1 MRTGL
6 QFATSG
12 SKKRSSVHND
22 WQPKLG
28 DKVVRGPR
36 VKLHPLRRVLG
47 IPGLFSTAYGDVG
60 SSIYYALGLVALIAL
75 GATPIALGIAGI
87 LFVFTALTYAEGT
100 AMYPEAGGSASFAR
114 HGLSDLMGFVSGWA
128 LMFGY
133 IVTISI
139 SAYTIPSYL
148 GYFWEP
154 LKTSPVVHTATAMGI
169 VFILMMINMIGV
181 RESSRLNLSL
191 AVLDIGTQI
200 LIIILALLILFNPVV
215 FWERITSYWPSTP
228 NLIFGVAIAA
238 IAFTGLETVSQ
249 MAEET
254 KRPQVKA
261 PRALVLMTVVVLVI
275 FAGISISAFSAMTP
289 AELGSSWA
297 TDPVAGI
304 AHNLSAAIVPGE
316 LIRGLSEPAHQVVV
330 AYVLEGVRN
339 VLPVLVALLAAT
351 ILFIATNAG
360 LLGISR
366 LAFSLGRFQLIPAEL
381 SRVHSR
387 FKTPYIAIAVFGL
400 IALVLQ
406 VPGFFGPD
414 VFANLGGLYA
424 FGSMLSFA
432 LAHLSILALRIKKP
446 DLPRPFKLRW
456 NVKIKNRELPLTAIL
471 GLLGTGVIWIVVV
484 VMQPYSRWVGFG
496 WIFIG
501 LGIFFLFRRLKRRST
516 EQPGAWPGE
525 TTGSKK

>member
-1 MRTGL
+1 
-6 QFATSG
+6 
-12 SKKRSSVHND
+12 VHND
-22 WQPKLG
+22 WQPKIG
-28 DKVVRGPR
+28 DKFVRTPR

-100 AMYPEAGGSASFAR
+100 AMFPEAGGSASFAR
-114 HGLSDLMGFVSGWA
+114 HGFNDLMGFIAGWS

-154 LKTSPVVHTATAMGI
+154 LKTSPVFHTAAAMGI
-169 VFILMMINMIGV
+169 VGILMMINVVGV

-200 LIIILALLILFNPVV
+200 LIIVLALLILFNPVV
-215 FWERITSYWPSTP
+215 FWQRITGYWPSTP

-254 KRPQVKA
+254 KRPQIRA
-261 PRALVLMTVVVLVI
+261 PRALILMTIVVLVI

-289 AELGSSWA
+289 AELGSQWA

-304 AHNLSAAIVPGE
+304 AHNLSIAMVPGE
-316 LIRGLSEPAHQVVV
+316 LVKGISEPAHQVIV
-330 AYVLEGVRN
+330 AYVLEGLRN
-339 VLPVLVALLAAT
+339 VLPILVAVLAAT

-366 LAFSLGRFQLIPAEL
+366 LAFSLGRFQLIPTEL
-381 SRVHSR
+381 SRVHPRS
-387 FKTPYIAIAVFGL
+387 KTPYISIIVFTL

-406 VPGFFGPD
+406 MPGFFGPD

-446 DLPRPFKLRW
+446 DVPRPFKLRL
-456 NVKIKNRELPLTAIL
+456 NVKIGNRELPLTAIL
-471 GLLGTGVIWIVVV
+471 GLLGTSVIWVVV
-484 VMQPYSRWVGFG
+484 VILQPYSRWVGFG
-496 WIFIG
+496 WLFIG
-501 LGIFFLFRRLKRRST
+501 LGTFFLFRRLRRVPTNRS
-516 EQPGAWPGE
+516 GA
-525 TTGSKK
+525 

>member
-1 MRTGL
+1 VR
-6 QFATSG
+6 
-12 SKKRSSVHND
+12 ND

-28 DKVVRGPR
+28 DKVVHGPR
-36 VKLHPLRRVLG
+36 VKIHPLRRVLG

-75 GATPIALGIAGI
+75 GATPVALGIAGI
-87 LFVFTALTYAEGT
+87 FFVFTALTYAEGT

-114 HGLSDLMGFVSGWA
+114 HGLSDLMGFISGWS

-154 LKTSPVVHTATAMGI
+154 LKMSPVIHTAAAMAI
-169 VFILMMINMIGV
+169 VALLMLINVIGV

-191 AVLDIGTQI
+191 AVLDIGTQ
-200 LIIILALLILFNPVV
+200 LIIIMLALLILFNPLV
-215 FWERITSYWPSTP
+215 FWQRITSYWPSTP

-261 PRALVLMTVVVLVI
+261 PRALILMTVVVLVI
-275 FAGISISAFSAMTP
+275 FAGISVSAFSAMTP
-289 AELGSSWA
+289 EELGSNWA

-316 LIRGLSEPAHQVVV
+316 LIKGLSEPAHQVII
-330 AYVLEGVRN
+330 AYVLEVVRN

-366 LAFSLGRFQLIPAEL
+366 LAFSLGRFHLIPEEL
-381 SRVHSR
+381 GRVHSR
-387 FKTPYIAIAVFGL
+387 FKTPYIAILVFGL
-400 IALVLQ
+400 IALILQ
-406 VPGFFGPD
+406 IPGFFGPD

-446 DLPRPFKLRW
+446 DIPRPFKLRL
-456 NVKIKNRELPLTAIL
+456 NVKIANRELPLTAIL
-471 GLLGTGVIWIVVV
+471 GLLGTGTIWVVV
-484 VMQPYSRWVGFG
+484 VIMQPYSRWVGFG
-496 WIFIG
+496 WLLIG
-501 LGIFFLFRRLKRRST
+501 LGIFFLFRRLKRAPSV
-516 EQPGAWPGE
+516 QSGAGHE
-525 TTGSKK
+525 GTTGSQK

>member
-1 MRTGL
+1 V
-6 QFATSG
+6 A
-12 SKKRSSVHND
+12 ND
-22 WQPKLG
+22 WSPKLG
-28 DKVVRGPR
+28 DKVVRSPR

-75 GATPIALGIAGI
+75 GATPVALGIAGI

-114 HGLSDLMGFVSGWA
+114 HGLSDLMGFLAGWS

-154 LKTSPVVHTATAMGI
+154 LKMSPVYHTAAAMGI
-169 VFILMMINMIGV
+169 VVILMIINVFGV

-200 LIIILALLILFNPVV
+200 LIILFALFILFNPVV
-215 FWERITSYWPSTP
+215 FWQRITGYWPSTS

-254 KRPQVKA
+254 KRPQIKA
-261 PRALVLMTVVVLVI
+261 PRALILMTVVVLVI

-289 AELGSSWA
+289 AELGSQWA

-304 AHNLSAAIVPGE
+304 AHKLSAAIVPGE
-316 LIRGLSEPAHQVVV
+316 MVKGLSEAAYQIIV
-330 AYVLEGVRN
+330 AYILDVVRN
-339 VLPVLVALLAAT
+339 VLPVLVALLAGT

-381 SRVHSR
+381 GHVHSR
-387 FKTPYIAIAVFGL
+387 FKTPYIAIILFGL
-400 IALVLQ
+400 ISLVLQ

-446 DLPRPFKLRW
+446 EITRPFKLRL
-456 NVKIKNRELPLTAIL
+456 NVKIANRELPLTAIL
-471 GLLGTGVIWIVVV
+471 GLLGTTVIWIVVV
-484 VMQPYSRWVGFG
+484 ILQPYSRWVGFG
-496 WIFIG
+496 WIIIG
-501 LGIFFLFRRLKRRST
+501 LGTFFLFRKLKHRSA
-516 EQPGAWPGE
+516 EQSGAATGE
-525 TTGSKK
+525 AGGGRK